1 MKVHQINI
9 IPTVQKELK
18 PYNYKRVKRLAR
30 MSGKSEKE
38 VEDLFVEEY
47 AKLKPQADNKRENKD
62 ERYINDAEFDRELV
76 GQLYKSVMKRLG
88 IATDDES
95 LPVSE
100 SRVHGFNLEESVK
113 YLLDIGYSEQFVASL
128 KNSPKLAL
136 VHYPKYLNQKYK
148 ASFERYFERKILNNS
163 YQTEHAVVFYART
176 LAGFITKL
184 FDAKINPFSKKV
196 IEARTLPISALR
208 SLYKY
213 KFDVL
218 LRYVKAIDVDD
229 FKLKC
234 FRANREMLVMSGKNK
249 LASFTSIGEVVVIS
263 KDFDKAIKSI
273 PIGKKLL
280 AGKKLHFSSQKGVDV
295 YVSLEK
301 KEIIIKYRIK
311 IDTQFS
317 VYGIK
322 DLRSWVKEFV
332 VNPCLKPNVSLRAY
346 LKDSL

>member
-18 PYNYKRVKRLAR
+18 PYNYKRVKRLSR
-30 MSGKSEKE
+30 MSGKSIKE

-47 AKLKPQADNKRENKD
+47 AKLKPQDDNKRTNAD
-62 ERYINDAEFDRELV
+62 ERYINDAEFDQELV
-76 GQLYKSVMKRLG
+76 GQLYKAVMKRLG
-88 IATDDES
+88 INDDS
-95 LPVSE
+95 SPTSE

-113 YLLDIGYSEQFVASL
+113 YLLDIGYSKQFVASL

-136 VHYPKYLNQKYK
+136 IHYPKFLNPKYK
-148 ASFERYFERKILNNS
+148 PQFERYFERKILNNG
-163 YQTEHAVVFYART
+163 YQTEHAIVFYARA
-176 LAGFITKL
+176 LAGFVTKL
-184 FDAKINPFSKKV
+184 FDAKVNPFSKKV
-196 IEARTLPISALR
+196 IDARTLPLSALR

-218 LRYVKAIDVDD
+218 LRYVKAIDIDD

-234 FRANREMLVMSGKNK
+234 FRANREMLVVNGDK
-249 LASFTSIGEVVVIS
+249 LDSFTSVGEILVVS

-280 AGKKLHFSSQKGVDV
+280 AGKKMHFSSQKGVDV
-295 YVSLEK
+295 YVSIEG
-301 KEIIIKYRIK
+301 KEILIKYRIK
-311 IDTQFS
+311 IDTHFS
-317 VYGIK
+317 VYGVK

-332 VNPCLKPNVSLRAY
+332 VQPCLKPNVSLRAY

>member
-1 MKVHQINI
+1 
-9 IPTVQKELK
+9 
-18 PYNYKRVKRLAR
+18 
-30 MSGKSEKE
+30 
-38 VEDLFVEEY
+38 
-47 AKLKPQADNKRENKD
+47 
-62 ERYINDAEFDRELV
+62 
-76 GQLYKSVMKRLG
+76 
-88 IATDDES
+88 
-95 LPVSE
+95 
-100 SRVHGFNLEESVK
+100 
-113 YLLDIGYSEQFVASL
+113 LLDIGYSKQFVASL

-136 VHYPKYLNQKYK
+136 IHYPKYLNTKYK
-148 ASFERYFERKILNNS
+148 PQFERYFERKILNNS
-163 YQTEHAVVFYART
+163 YQTEHAIVFYART

-184 FDAKINPFSKKV
+184 FDAKVNPFSKKV

-218 LRYVKAIDVDD
+218 LRYVKAIDVDN

-301 KEIIIKYRIK
+301 KEVIIKYRIK
-311 IDTQFS
+311 IDTHFS
-317 VYGIK
+317 VYGVK

-332 VNPCLKPNVSLRAY
+332 VQPCLKPNVSLRAY